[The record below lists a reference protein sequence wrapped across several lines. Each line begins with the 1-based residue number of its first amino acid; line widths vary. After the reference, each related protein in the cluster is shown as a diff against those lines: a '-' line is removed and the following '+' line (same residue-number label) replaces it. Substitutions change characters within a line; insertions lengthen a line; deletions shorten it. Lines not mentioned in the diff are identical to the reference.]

1 MSDALRALIA
11 RVESA
16 AGADADLDRLISH
29 HVVYAPQPEWH
40 LRLSLRDKWTVPAY
54 TASLDAAL
62 SLVSDGDGIEL
73 RRYWMAT
80 GDPYSSAEYGRVW
93 SACITTGLGDQHAS
107 KDRPS
112 GALALTVATLRAR
125 LAMEGNDE

>member
-62 SLVSDGDGIEL
+62 SLAMPHGFIAALGCIAADGLPGCCICTSTDPVTEFWGL
-73 RRYWMAT
+73 SAGGTDAT
-80 GDPYSSAEYGRVW
+80 GR
-93 SACITTGLGDQHAS
+93 
-107 KDRPS
+107 
-112 GALALTVATLRAR
+112 LARATIAAALRAR
-125 LAMEGNDE
+125 LAREGNDE